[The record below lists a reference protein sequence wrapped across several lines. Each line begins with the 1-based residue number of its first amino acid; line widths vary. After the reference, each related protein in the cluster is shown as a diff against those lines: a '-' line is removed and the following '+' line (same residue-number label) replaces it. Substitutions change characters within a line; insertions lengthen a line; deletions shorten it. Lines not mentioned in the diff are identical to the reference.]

1 MSEEAAAPADGGQGE
16 ATPAPEAQST
26 PEADPAPVEAS
37 SAAPIADEDLRGWV
51 EAKFNGAE
59 PTLEK
64 VASSYRNL
72 EKLVGAEKAD
82 RTVTM
87 PGPDAP
93 EDEVSAFYQRLGR
106 PEKADGYELPIPEG
120 DDGKMAEWAK
130 GVFFEAG
137 LSDKQAAMVAE
148 KWNEHV
154 GSMQTESNQ
163 KAQQS
168 AQQAEA
174 ELKKEWGATYDQK
187 VAGIDRTAIALGM
200 NEGQLEGL
208 RSAMGPVA
216 AMKFVEGLA
225 SKVGEAPIDMDG
237 APSGDGMMTPA
248 VARQELGRLGTDKEF
263 MDAWMNKSHPSH
275 QWAVDKK
282 QRLAKMA
289 AGQAA

>member
-1 MSEEAAAPADGGQGE
+1 MSEEAAAPAEGGQGE
-16 ATPAPEAQST
+16 ATPQPEASA
-26 PEADPAPVEAS
+26 PSEAPSPTAS
-37 SAAPIADEDLRGWV
+37 IADDDLRGWM

-82 RTVTM
+82 RTVTL

-93 EDEVSAFYQRLGR
+93 ETEVDAFYQRLGR

-120 DDGKMAEWAK
+120 DDGKMGEWAS
-130 GVFFEAG
+130 GVFHKAG
-137 LSDKQAAMVAE
+137 LSQKQAATVAE
-148 KWNEHV
+148 AWNEYV
-154 GSMQTESNQ
+154 ASTQGEAAQKNQ
-163 KAQQS
+163 HD

-174 ELKKEWGATYDQK
+174 ALKKEWGAAYDQK
-187 VAGIDRTAIALGM
+187 IAGIDRAAISLGM
-200 NEGQLEGL
+200 NEEQLEGL

-216 AMKFVEGLA
+216 AMKFVDSLA
-225 SKVGEAPIDMDG
+225 TKTGEAPIDMEG
-237 APSGDGMMTPA
+237 NPSETGMMTPGA
-248 VARQELGRLGTDKEF
+248 ARQELGRLGTDKDF
-263 MDAWMNKSHPSH
+263 MEAWMNKNHPSH

-289 AGQAA
+289 AGNAA